1 MSAATNIPSTGPAAE
16 RSTDEGDGVA
26 FALVDV
32 FGEGPLTG
40 NPLAV
45 VDAGGHGAGEPP
57 LEWLQAVAR
66 EFNQAETTFVLPPTD
81 ERAHQR
87 LRSFTAGGVEV
98 FGAGHN
104 ALGAW
109 WWLLDSGRVAV
120 PDDGVITQQI
130 GTRLLEVTVDG
141 DWLTMRQDSPRLGG
155 KVAAET
161 VAAAV
166 GVDVDRLDPAV
177 PPRVV
182 GTGADHLVAGVDT
195 SATLDALAP
204 GKAALRTL
212 TADAGGQGLYLVVV
226 GTERPVAAARAR
238 FFNPGAGLDE
248 DPATGS
254 AAGPLAAYLGSLGLL
269 DRDGLLAVHQGAS
282 MQRPSTIHAAASDSD
297 RVTVT
302 GSAVRSAYGWLHPFD
317 RPADA

>member
-1 MSAATNIPSTGPAAE
+1 
-16 RSTDEGDGVA
+16 VA

-32 FGEGPLTG
+32 FGSGPLTG

-45 VDAGGHGAGEPP
+45 VDVEGHGAGEPP

-81 ERAHQR
+81 DRAHRR

-109 WWLLDSGRVAV
+109 WWLLDTERVAV
-120 PDDGVITQQI
+120 PADGVITQQI
-130 GTRLLEVTVDG
+130 GPRLLEVTVDG
-141 DWLTMRQDSPRLGG
+141 QWLTMHQDSPRLG
-155 KVAAET
+155 ADLDQET

-166 GVDVDRLDPAV
+166 GVGVADLDPAV
-177 PPRVV
+177 LPRVV
-182 GTGADHLVAGVDT
+182 GTGADHLIAGVDT
-195 SATLDALAP
+195 AATLDTLAP
-204 GKAALRTL
+204 AKHALRSL
-212 TADAGGQGLYLVVV
+212 TADAGAQGLYLVVV
-226 GTERPVAAARAR
+226 GADRPVAEARAR

-254 AAGPLAAYLGSLGLL
+254 AAGPLAAYLARLGLL
-269 DRDGLLAVHQGAS
+269 NGQGLLTVHQGES
-282 MQRPSTIHAAASDSD
+282 MQRPSTIYAAASDSG
-297 RVTVT
+297 RVTIT

-317 RPADA
+317 EPAGP

>member
-1 MSAATNIPSTGPAAE
+1 VSVA
-16 RSTDEGDGVA
+16 DGVA

-32 FGEGPLTG
+32 FGAGPLTG

-45 VDAGGHGAGEPP
+45 VDVDGHGAGEPP
-57 LEWLQAVAR
+57 PEWLQAVAR

-81 ERAHQR
+81 DRAHRR

-109 WWLLDSGRVAV
+109 WWLLDTGRVAV
-120 PDDGVITQQI
+120 PAGGVITQQI
-130 GTRLLEVTVDG
+130 GPRLLEVTVDG
-141 DWLTMRQDSPRLGG
+141 AWLTMHQDSPTLGS
-155 KVAAET
+155 KVEAET

-166 GVDVDRLDPAV
+166 GVDVDRLDPTV

-182 GTGADHLVAGVDT
+182 GTGADHLIAGVNA

-204 GKAALRTL
+204 AKAALRTL
-212 TADAGGQGLYLVVV
+212 TADAGAQGLYLVVV
-226 GTERPVAAARAR
+226 GTDRPVAAASAR

-269 DRDGLLAVHQGAS
+269 DGDGLLTVHQGES
-282 MQRPSTIHAAASDSD
+282 MQRPSTIYAAASDSG
-297 RVTVT
+297 RVSIT
-302 GSAVRSAYGWLHPFD
+302 GSAVRSAHGWLHPFD
-317 RPADA
+317 TPVDS

>member
-1 MSAATNIPSTGPAAE
+1 M
-16 RSTDEGDGVA
+16 GDGVA

-32 FGEGPLTG
+32 FGAGPLTG

-45 VDAGGHGAGEPP
+45 VDVDGHGAGEPP

-81 ERAHQR
+81 DRAHRR

-109 WWLLDSGRVAV
+109 WWLLDTGRVAV
-120 PDDGVITQQI
+120 PAGGVITQQI
-130 GTRLLEVTVDG
+130 GPRLLEVTVDG
-141 DWLTMRQDSPRLGG
+141 EWLTMHQDSPTLGS
-155 KVAAET
+155 KVEAET

-182 GTGADHLVAGVDT
+182 GTGADHLIAGVNA

-212 TADAGGQGLYLVVV
+212 TADAGAQGLYLVVV
-226 GTERPVAAARAR
+226 GADRPVTVASAR

-254 AAGPLAAYLGSLGLL
+254 AAGPLAAYLGLL
-269 DRDGLLAVHQGAS
+269 DLLDGDGLLTVHQGES
-282 MQRPSTIHAAASDSD
+282 MQRPSTIYAAASDSG
-297 RVTVT
+297 RVSIT
-302 GSAVRSAYGWLHPFD
+302 GSAVRSAHGWLHPFD
-317 RPADA
+317 TPVDS